1 VKRVITLV
9 GVLGAI
15 TSAHA
20 YIRSTATFRDGT
32 TVAVYRTDNNAI
44 QFYAN
49 SGIVPNL
56 QSSASGSP
64 VTVISP
70 GSNPIAAIRS
80 ALATWNSVGTA
91 NLSFLPLQ
99 TTGKL
104 VDPLDNQMTI
114 VVGST
119 ADDVSAVG
127 GALAIT
133 AVHTASFTVGSNTTG
148 AIADTDIILNPGV
161 RFSTDGSTATDL
173 QSVMTHELGHALGMN
188 HSGVLGATMFQFAA
202 PSQRFLSPDEVAFAT
217 AIYPRTGA
225 VLGTIS
231 GRVVAADGSPIQ
243 SGLVTMMDTNA
254 GSAIT
259 ALTGADGTYST
270 QAMPG
275 TYIVYVEPL
284 GAGNIVQAGNLYL
297 TTVTKVTA
305 NFQVSMLGGFDSP
318 APVVVTAGGTASVPD
333 LKVAAGTSAMTFP
346 FIGNGTGG
354 GLNVGTSASLVA
366 TGQTVDLFLI
376 GGGIDGSVAVKALG
390 KGITVQKVA
399 VDPNVRFGGSL
410 AGQPFVRVTVNLAAQ
425 AVPSLASLILT
436 KGQDAFAIT
445 GAFVLTPPTPT
456 FTAAAVVNAASYTGA
471 GVVSAGGI
479 SSIYDTT
486 NNSLGPNPFVQNT
499 AYDAYGNLPTTAGGV
514 TVTFDGV
521 PAPIYLAY
529 AGQLNV
535 QVPFEVAGKTSTKV
549 VVNYYGSQS
558 APVTVAVAAAQP
570 SFFTF
575 TPQGK
580 DAIIQN
586 FPDFTLNSST
596 NPIARGGVA
605 ILYGTGI
612 GQLPYTLG
620 TGEAG
625 VVPPPSYASKYS
637 CSFGGKTSNAY
648 GYWNY
653 GFVGEATWTVGVPSD
668 APAGAVALTCTDSVS
683 GATTQ
688 QGTIYVK

>member
-1 VKRVITLV
+1 MKRVLAFV
-9 GVLGAI
+9 FALAAI
-15 TSAHA
+15 PPVHA
-20 YIRSTATFRDGT
+20 YIRSVVTFTDAT
-32 TVAVYRTDNNAI
+32 TVAVYRTDNKAI

-56 QSSASGSP
+56 QSSASGSA

-70 GSNPIAAIRS
+70 GSNPLAAIRS
-80 ALATWNSVGTA
+80 ALSTWNAVGTA
-91 NLSFLPLQ
+91 NLSFLPLK
-99 TTGKL
+99 TTTKQI
-104 VDPLDNQMTI
+104 DPTDNQMTI
-114 VVGST
+114 AVGT

-127 GALAIT
+127 NALAIT
-133 AVHTASFTVGSNTTG
+133 TVQPAPFTVGSNTAG

-161 RFSTDGSTATDL
+161 KFSTDGSTTVDL
-173 QSVMTHELGHALGMN
+173 QAVITHELGHALGMN
-188 HSGVLGATMFQFAA
+188 HSGVLGATMFQFA
-202 PSQRFLSPDEVAFAT
+202 SLNQRFLSPDELAFAT
-217 AIYPRTGA
+217 AIYPGA
-225 VLGTIS
+225 GAALGTIS
-231 GRVVAADGSPIQ
+231 GKIVAADGSPIQ

-270 QAMPG
+270 QAAPG
-275 TYIVYVEPL
+275 NYVVYVEPL
-284 GAGNIVQAGNLYL
+284 GAGNIVQRGNLYL
-297 TTVTKVTA
+297 STVTNVTA
-305 NFQVSMLGGFDSP
+305 NFQVSMLGGFASP
-318 APVVVTAGGTASVPD
+318 SPVVVTAGNTANVPD
-333 LKVAAGTSAMTFP
+333 LKVTAGTSALTFP

-376 GGGIDGSVAVKALG
+376 GGGVDGSVAVKALG

-399 VDPNVRFGGSL
+399 VDPNVKFGGSL

-425 AVPSLASLILT
+425 TVPSFASLIVT
-436 KGQDAFAIT
+436 KGQDTFAIS
-445 GAFVLTPPTPT
+445 GGFVLVPPTPV
-456 FTAAAVVNAASYTGA
+456 FTAAAVVNAASYTGT
-471 GVVSAGGI
+471 GVVSPGGI
-479 SSIYDTT
+479 SSIYDTAS
-486 NNSLGPNPFVQNT
+486 NSLGPNPFVQNT
-499 AYDAYGNLPTTAGGV
+499 AYDAYGNLPATAGGV

-535 QVPFEVAGKTSTKV
+535 QVPFEVAGKTSTKI

-558 APVTVAVAAAQP
+558 APVTVQVAAAQP

-586 FPDFTLNSST
+586 FPDFTLNSSA

-612 GQLPYTLG
+612 GLLPYTLG
-620 TGEAG
+620 TGQPG
-625 VVPPPSYASKYS
+625 VVPPASYASKYS
-637 CSFGGKTSNAY
+637 CSFGGKTSSAY

-653 GFVGEATWTVGVPSD
+653 GFVGEATWTVGVPADS
-668 APAGAVALTCTDSVS
+668 PTGAVALTCTDSVS
-683 GATTQ
+683 GASTQ